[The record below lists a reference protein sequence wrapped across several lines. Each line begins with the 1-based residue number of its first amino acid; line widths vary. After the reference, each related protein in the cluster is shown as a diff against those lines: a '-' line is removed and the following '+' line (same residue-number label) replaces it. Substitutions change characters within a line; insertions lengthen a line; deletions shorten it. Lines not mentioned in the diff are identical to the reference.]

1 MVDATDALDKI
12 SLSGTELRQLN
23 FINELS
29 PCYFRRHFRQGL
41 RSHIFEILCK
51 DDVERESNGVLIDGI
66 MMYPRAVPKHM
77 LRIMR
82 TCFKGLDTV
91 LGEMEKYRI
100 LLKYLGPEFIAQSQ
114 EFIVEY
120 KGAAQE
126 NCIILCGLQEYVE
139 GGILDHWSLWD
150 QN

>member
-23 FINELS
+23 FINKVYS
-29 PCYFRRHFRQGL
+29 PHFRRHFRQGL

-82 TCFKGLDTV
+82 TCFKGLNTV
-91 LGEMEKYRI
+91 LREVEKYRI
-100 LLKYLGPEFIAQSQ
+100 LW
-114 EFIVEY
+114 
-120 KGAAQE
+120 
-126 NCIILCGLQEYVE
+126 NILVL
-139 GGILDHWSLWD
+139 SL
-150 QN
+150 